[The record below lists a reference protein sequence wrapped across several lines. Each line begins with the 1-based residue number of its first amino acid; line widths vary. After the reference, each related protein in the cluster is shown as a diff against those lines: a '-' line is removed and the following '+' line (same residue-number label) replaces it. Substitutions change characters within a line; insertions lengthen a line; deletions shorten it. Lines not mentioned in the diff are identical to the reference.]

1 MTEKVKSRK
10 LNMPMLEI
18 IITLGIL
25 TIVSVFLMRLF
36 LGANSLETK
45 AKDISKACILAQSAG
60 ETIKIEASIEDAIKE
75 LGLVLVKEDG
85 NSKVYEKYYDSSW
98 KESVDKKAYTMT
110 IMVTETPVENTNLLT
125 ADIQITKD
133 KAYAVIKEDEDPLA
147 SITCKSYKRS
157 SISASLGQ

>member
-45 AKDISKACILAQSAG
+45 AKDISKACILAQSVG

-85 NSKVYEKYYDSSW
+85 ISKVYEKYYDSSW
-98 KESVDKKAYTMT
+98 KASVEKKAYTMT
-110 IMVTETPVENTNLLT
+110 VIMTETPVENTNLLT
-125 ADIQITKD
+125 ADIKITKD
-133 KAYAVIKEDEDPLA
+133 KSYPVIKKDEEPLA